1 MTYQVNCLVLIR
13 LKLFPVSCK
22 SDCVMCAFKE
32 LPLKGAM
39 SRVVVT
45 YLCKTEGHFKPSA
58 VLGQCEPE
66 AVLT

>member
-1 MTYQVNCLVLIR
+1 
-13 LKLFPVSCK
+13 
-22 SDCVMCAFKE
+22 MCALRE
-32 LPLKGAM
+32 ISLMEAM

-45 YLCKTEGHFKPSA
+45 YLFKTEGHFKPSA

>member
-1 MTYQVNCLVLIR
+1 
-13 LKLFPVSCK
+13 
-22 SDCVMCAFKE
+22 MCAFRELSLKE
-32 LPLKGAM
+32 AM

-45 YLCKTEGHFKPSA
+45 YLCKTAGHIKPSA

>member
-1 MTYQVNCLVLIR
+1 
-13 LKLFPVSCK
+13 
-22 SDCVMCAFKE
+22 MCAFKE
-32 LPLKGAM
+32 LPLKEAM

-58 VLGQCEPE
+58 GLGQCEPE